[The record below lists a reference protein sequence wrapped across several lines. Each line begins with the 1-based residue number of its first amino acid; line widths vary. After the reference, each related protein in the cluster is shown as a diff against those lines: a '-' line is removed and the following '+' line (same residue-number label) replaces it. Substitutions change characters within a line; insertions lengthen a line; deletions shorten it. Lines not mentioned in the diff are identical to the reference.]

1 MLGILERAFQKLATS
16 YDFVSS
22 NFCRPM
28 TTGIENVKDVTSSGP
43 ISVSKMGTS
52 LGKLMKLIKVSKQ
65 YFDLRGN
72 ILDKNNFD
80 GQE

>member
-1 MLGILERAFQKLATS
+1 MKS
-16 YDFVSS
+16 
-22 NFCRPM
+22 
-28 TTGIENVKDVTSSGP
+28 VTSSGL
-43 ISVSKMGTS
+43 ISVNKMGTS

-72 ILDKNNFD
+72 IFDKNNFD

>member
-1 MLGILERAFQKLATS
+1 MLGILWEAFQKFATS
-16 YDFVSS
+16 CDFVFLHCYRSI
-22 NFCRPM
+22 
-28 TTGIENVKDVTSSGP
+28 TTKRGNVKSVTSSGP
-43 ISVSKMGTS
+43 ISVSKIGTS

>member
-1 MLGILERAFQKLATS
+1 MKS
-16 YDFVSS
+16 
-22 NFCRPM
+22 
-28 TTGIENVKDVTSSGP
+28 VTSSGP

-52 LGKLMKLIKVSKQ
+52 FGKLMKLIKVSKQ